1 MIEYEKQISEYLVQ
15 QIYTILN
22 KVCSTSYDV
31 PKYKIT
37 FNFETAEDINQYVFE
52 GTIYKG
58 NQKGLKIRGDNIS
71 LEQTDEKDVIQV
83 SELCQEHEL
92 V

>member
-37 FNFETAEDINQYVFE
+37 FN
-52 GTIYKG
+52 
-58 NQKGLKIRGDNIS
+58 LKQRKI
-71 LEQTDEKDVIQV
+71 
-83 SELCQEHEL
+83 
-92 V
+92 